1 LRDDRHRSGRK
12 TLAQRAKSGDLEV
25 KRQATWRMSVLLDLA
40 KRSPRSRLAD
50 FRASCPNALQ
60 QAVNFLLSRAA
71 HRRANADICGAVVS

>member
-1 LRDDRHRSGRK
+1 MYFVSGGFAK
-12 TLAQRAKSGDLEV
+12 WAASVLAMLN
-25 KRQATWRMSVLLDLA
+25 SVAETFLLDLA